1 MRDPYEI
8 LGVPRGASFEE
19 IRAAYRRAS
28 KTRHPDMGGSHE
40 QMVELNTAY
49 ARILDELKRGAQSG
63 ARRASEEPR
72 ARQSEGR
79 SNAPPHE
86 EEFADAGARWR
97 ASAADIDEELD
108 NLRRASETLDERLRA
123 MRQEAWREG
132 EKIVWAKLTWDN
144 LVRFFVNLAR
154 SGIKGLATLF
164 AALIGVG
171 SILVEANFISALVIL
186 GSGIGL
192 FLSLALKSDKG
203 GFMSAGLLMFGL
215 ATMWLPPVRA
225 ALFGWPLA
233 TISVL
238 VCLGLIFKFAHE
250 GGVAGLMTGGVLALF
265 IIGAIVD
272 DPLREQQAAQNAPI
286 RQPAQSSA
294 PAPAAPPPAAQSG
307 TSQQRMPTGPTVIAR
322 APPPQPPPAPAV
334 RELRAAQGSVLKF
347 VSGVPYQ
354 LKVRAGLTTV
364 IDVVSGTIASYN
376 AGSRVGDCV
385 TTLQFTVVAAPSSY
399 QDVDRLI
406 QACGGDAVAQVSTH

>member
-1 MRDPYEI
+1 
-8 LGVPRGASFEE
+8 
-19 IRAAYRRAS
+19 
-28 KTRHPDMGGSHE
+28 MGGSHE

-49 ARILDELKRGAQSG
+49 ARILDELKHGAQSG
-63 ARRASEEPR
+63 AGRASEEPR
-72 ARQSEGR
+72 ARQS
-79 SNAPPHE
+79 
-86 EEFADAGARWR
+86 DAGGRWR

-132 EKIVWAKLTWDN
+132 EKIVWAKLTWDD

-164 AALIGVG
+164 AALVGIG

-203 GFMSAGLLMFGL
+203 GFMSAGLLLFGL
-215 ATMWLPPVRA
+215 ATIWLPPVRA

-265 IIGAIVD
+265 MIGAIVD
-272 DPLREQQAAQNAPI
+272 DPHRERQAAQNAPI
-286 RQPAQSSA
+286 RQPAQTSA
-294 PAPAAPPPAAQSG
+294 PAPAALPPDAQSNA
-307 TSQQRMPTGPTVIAR
+307 SQQRMPPGPTVIGR
-322 APPPQPPPAPAV
+322 APPPPPVAAP
-334 RELRAAQGSVLKF
+334 ELRTLIASQGAILKF
-347 VSGVPYQ
+347 VSGVSYR
-354 LKVRAGLTTV
+354 LKVRAGRTTSLL
-364 IDVVSGTIASYN
+364 VSDGQIGFSDDGRN
-376 AGSRVGDCV
+376 PRDCV
-385 TTLQFTVVAAPSSY
+385 ASLELSIPAASSPYAETTEII
-399 QDVDRLI
+399 R
-406 QACGGDAVAQVSTH
+406 ACAGDAVARVVDIR